1 MTLAWNIQILLE
13 GCGFGATIQVL
24 RSLLLNLVFYI
35 CDRLGWNRL
44 CSTEAIRAYIF
55 GGPTVIQNAVF
66 F

>member
-13 GCGFGATIQVL
+13 GYGIGAIIQVL

-35 CDRLGWNRL
+35 GDRLGWNRL
-44 CSTEAIRAYIF
+44 CSTEAIRVYIF
-55 GGPTVIQNAVF
+55 GGLTVIQNVVF